1 MASNNLRDYLDD
13 KTNFILKTI
22 GSNIEVI
29 LDTLRVEGI
38 TVSNIKGGHGEDIW
52 PKPNIRDQCI
62 KALKKRF

>member
-1 MASNNLRDYLDD
+1 MAYNNLRDYLDD

-38 TVSNIKGGHGEDIW
+38 NVSDIKGGHGEDIW
-52 PKPNIRDQCI
+52 PKPKIRTQCI
-62 KALKKRF
+62 KV